1 MSADRRLRKKRL
13 LKRRREGPPGEGV
26 AGVRAEGERLQRVL
40 ADAGVASRRACE
52 QMIRDG
58 RVSVN
63 DLVVT
68 DLPCFVRAG
77 DRILVDGRRV
87 VRARGEQEGA
97 RGAGGGGGERLIY
110 LMVFKPPRVVTS
122 MADEAGRVTIAE
134 LVRHPAELRVYP
146 VGRLGFHASGL
157 VLMTNDGDLAHRLT
171 HARYGVS
178 RTYRVW
184 ARGEMSRQQ
193 AQELEQSLARML
205 RSAAY
210 RKGLG
215 ARRFGGETLEPS
227 RAGAPVKVEVVDRA
241 GITER
246 AGESLEQGGRLGGL
260 KTVIDVT
267 LTGARDSRLD
277 LLLAQ
282 GGCKAV
288 RMMQVGLGPLRLSG
302 VAAGQWRELRRGEVL
317 ALRRAAGL
325 RAVRAGGVG
334 GVGGAPR
341 GEGAP

>member
-13 LKRRREGPPGEGV
+13 LKRRRESPPGEGV

-87 VRARGEQEGA
+87 VRARGEQEGE
-97 RGAGGGGGERLIY
+97 RGAGGGGERLIY

-134 LVRHPAELRVYP
+134 LVRHPSETRVYP

-157 VLMTNDGDLAHRLT
+157 VLMTNDGDLANRLT

-193 AQELEQSLARML
+193 VRELEQSLARML

-215 ARRFGGETLEPS
+215 ARRFGGETPEPS
-227 RAGAPVKVEVVDRA
+227 RAGAPVKVELVDRA

-302 VAAGQWRELRRGEVL
+302 VAVGQWRELRRGEVL

-325 RAVRAGGVG
+325 RGGGAGGG
-334 GVGGAPR
+334 GGGGGAPR
-341 GEGAP
+341 GEVGP

>member
-1 MSADRRLRKKRL
+1 MSADRRLRRKRL
-13 LKRRREGPPGEGV
+13 MQRRRTGTAPG
-26 AGVRAEGERLQRVL
+26 ASDGVRAEGWRLQRVL
-40 ADAGVASRRACE
+40 AEAGVASRRTCE
-52 QMIRDG
+52 RMIRDG

-63 DLVVT
+63 DRVVT

-87 VRARGEQEGA
+87 VRAGLD
-97 RGAGGGGGERLIY
+97 GGGVGERPIY

-122 MADEAGRVTIAE
+122 MADQAGRVTIAD
-134 LVRHPAELRVYP
+134 LVRHPSGARLYP

-157 VLMTNDGDLAHRLT
+157 VLMTNDGELAHRLA

-184 ARGEMSRQQ
+184 VRGALSLQQ
-193 AQELEQSLARML
+193 AQELERSLARML

-210 RKGLG
+210 RKGIG
-215 ARRFGGETLEPS
+215 ARHFGGESAGES
-227 RAGAPVKVEVVDRA
+227 RAAPPVKVEVVDRA
-241 GITER
+241 GITQR

-277 LLLAQ
+277 LLLARS
-282 GGCKAV
+282 GCRAV

-302 VAAGQWRELRRGEVL
+302 VASGQWRQLRRGEVV
-317 ALRRAAGL
+317 ALRRAVGL
-325 RAVRAGGVG
+325 GAGGG
-334 GVGGAPR
+334 G
-341 GEGAP
+341 GEGSGDGPRPEPVEEAP